1 MVADDFGDLRICET
15 RVLSDY
21 GLLMVL
27 AVKDE
32 SCRRKSVSNEPK
44 IAVIKASKLR
54 ILGKLRNSSQGAIKN
69 MVLVPFLGRG
79 TFGSG

>member
-1 MVADDFGDLRICET
+1 MVSDDFGDFRICET

-32 SCRRKSVSNEPK
+32 GCRKRVSDESK
-44 IAVIKASKLR
+44 IAVMKASTGTK
-54 ILGKLRNSSQGAIKN
+54 
-69 MVLVPFLGRG
+69 GR
-79 TFGSG
+79 

>member
-1 MVADDFGDLRICET
+1 MVADDFGDFRICET

-32 SCRRKSVSNEPK
+32 SCRKCVSNETM
-44 IAVIKASKLR
+44 IA
-54 ILGKLRNSSQGAIKN
+54 
-69 MVLVPFLGRG
+69 
-79 TFGSG
+79 